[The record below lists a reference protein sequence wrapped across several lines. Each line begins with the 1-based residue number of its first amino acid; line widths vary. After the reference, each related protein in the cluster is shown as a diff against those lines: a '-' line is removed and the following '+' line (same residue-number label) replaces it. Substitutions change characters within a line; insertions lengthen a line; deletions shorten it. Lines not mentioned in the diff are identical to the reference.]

1 MPANTQPIF
10 TRTPQVEW
18 GNKVAAA
25 TPVIGATANTS
36 LILAGSTLNTDC
48 WTVFTADATNGG
60 YVQSLRFKPGVSA
73 AATTLTVARVFINNG
88 STPATAGNTVFL
100 DDITL
105 PATTPSITAASP
117 VYEMPINRALDP
129 GFKLIVAF
137 ATASANGWQVLATG
151 GKY

>member
-10 TRTPQVEW
+10 SRTPQIEW
-18 GNKVAAA
+18 SNKVAAA

-60 YVQSLRFKPGVSA
+60 YCKVLRFKAGVSA
-73 AATTLTVARVFINNG
+73 AATTLTVARIFVNNG
-88 STPATAGNTVFL
+88 STPATLGNTVFF

-117 VYEMPINRALDP
+117 VYELPINKAFDA

-137 ATASANGWQVLATG
+137 GTASANGWQVLAEG